1 MNVAIQGQIGS
12 FHDKARKQL
21 FAYSDPLE
29 CRNFSDVFEAVSK
42 SRAEYGI
49 VAIENSLYGSINEV
63 YSLLLDKK
71 LWICGEVY
79 LHVQFAL
86 MASEGATLDKVQ
98 EVTSHP
104 IALAECSKYLE
115 NNLPNVNLINADD
128 TAKAARDVAEANNPN
143 RAAIADPALA
153 KQYNLKILAEGV
165 ENDSKNYT
173 RFIIIQKDKQQP
185 AAANKHSIILKLPER
200 PGTLHKALG
209 FFAERNINLTKLESH
224 PVPGKVW
231 EYIFYVDFESD
242 LEQSKDAITAL
253 KNDGAEVTVLGSYA
267 KSNPLG
273 DLNESK
279 S

>member
-1 MNVAIQGQIGS
+1 MNVAIQGQAGS

-21 FAYSDPLE
+21 FAYSDALE
-29 CRNFSDVFEAVSK
+29 CKTFGDVFEAVSK

-86 MASEGATLDKVQ
+86 MASTGADITGIK
-98 EVTSHP
+98 EITSHP
-104 IALAECSKYLE
+104 IALAECSKYLVK
-115 NNLPNVNLINADD
+115 NLPDANLINADD
-128 TAKAARDVAEANNPN
+128 TAKAAKDVAESGDMT

-153 KQYNLKILAEGV
+153 EHHGLTILAKSI

-185 AAANKHSIILKLPER
+185 AAANKHSVILKLPER
-200 PGTLHKALG
+200 PGTLHEALG
-209 FFAERNINLTKLESH
+209 FFADRKINLTKLESH

-231 EYIFYVDFESD
+231 EYIFYVDFESS
-242 LEQSKDAITAL
+242 LAQSKEVIKAL
-253 KNDGAEVTVLGSYA
+253 EADGATVTILGSYT
-267 KSNPLG
+267 KSDPLG
-273 DLNESK
+273 KFSESK